1 MSTRKTQLVG
11 YAWHTAFLICLL
23 FTASIYAIHDRASLA
38 KTYTPKLQ
46 KILKDNIA
54 SFWHTK
60 SLDRENGGYTI
71 NFGPKGELKGQGTK
85 MIVTQARTV
94 WLFSR
99 MARAGYSSKEYL
111 EAAELG
117 YRFLKEKMWDAKY
130 GGFYWEVDVTGDKK
144 LRPRKHLYGQAFAL
158 YAISEY
164 YLASK
169 KQEVLDF
176 AVQLFNLLEA
186 KSHDRTYGGYI
197 EFFNEDWT
205 PVSDTEIS
213 YMGAPSGLKLMN
225 THLHLLEAMT
235 TFYRA
240 SRLPHQL
247 PAAERCGL
255 AGGENFQYAPIGAA
269 RERLIELINIES
281 NAVVRKGLGA
291 CTDKYERDWAPRL
304 EGNYARV
311 SYGHDIENI
320 WLLIDA
326 CDAAGLSNYPL
337 LDLYRALF
345 DYSIKYGYDETKG
358 GFYDSGPFNQP
369 SDRRTKVWWVQS
381 EAIVSALYMY
391 RTTGDAKYRSIFE
404 KTFDFIQENMV
415 DWENGEWHANI
426 TPEGKPQGDKGNIW
440 KAGYHNGRAMIE
452 CLEIL
457 RQLAHSAEA
466 AAKAGK
472 D

>member
-1 MSTRKTQLVG
+1 VLEGEEMARKKTQKIEC
-11 YAWHTAFLICLL
+11 AWHPALIFFLS
-23 FTASIYAIHDRASLA
+23 FTASIYAIQDQATLA
-38 KTYTPKLQ
+38 ETYTPKLE

-54 SFWHTK
+54 SFWYTK

-71 NFGPKGELKGQGTK
+71 NFGPKGEPKGQGTK

-99 MARAGYSSKEYL
+99 LARAGYRRKDYI
-111 EAAELG
+111 EAAEQG
-117 YRFLKEKMWDAKY
+117 YRFLKDKMWDAKN

-158 YAISEY
+158 YGLSEY

-176 AVQLFNLLEA
+176 AIQFFNLLEA
-186 KSHDRTYGGYI
+186 RSHDKTYGGYI

-205 PVSDTEIS
+205 PVPDNETS

-240 SRLPHQL
+240 SRLPL
-247 PAAERCGL
+247 
-255 AGGENFQYAPIGAA
+255 A

-291 CTDKYERDWAPRL
+291 CTDKYERDWTPRL
-304 EGNYARV
+304 EGGYARV

-337 LDLYRALF
+337 LDLYRILF
-345 DYSIKYGYDETKG
+345 DYSIKYGYDETNG
-358 GFYDSGPFNQP
+358 GFYDSGPFGQP
-369 SDRRTKVWWVQS
+369 ADRRTKVWWVQS

-391 RTTGDAKYRSIFE
+391 RLTGDAKYRSVFE
-404 KTFDFIQENMV
+404 KTFDFIQDNMV
-415 DWENGEWHANI
+415 DWEHGEWHAAI
-426 TPEGKPQGDKGNIW
+426 TAEGQPQGDKASIW

-452 CLEIL
+452 CLEML
-457 RQLAHSAEA
+457 RRQQ
-466 AAKAGK
+466 G
-472 D
+472 

>member
-1 MSTRKTQLVG
+1 MTTRKTQQVG
-11 YAWHTAFLICLL
+11 YALHTAILICLL
-23 FTASIYAIHDRASLA
+23 FTASIYTTEGHATLA
-38 KTYTPKLQ
+38 ETYSPKIE
-46 KILKDNIA
+46 KILKENIA
-54 SFWHTK
+54 SFWYTK

-111 EAAELG
+111 EAADLG

-144 LRPRKHLYGQAFAL
+144 LKPRKHLYGQSFAL

-164 YLASK
+164 CLASK

-176 AVQLFNLLEA
+176 AIQLFDLLEA
-186 KSHDRTYGGYI
+186 KSHDGTYGGYI

-205 PVSDTEIS
+205 PAPDTEIS

-240 SRLPHQL
+240 CRLPL
-247 PAAERCGL
+247 
-255 AGGENFQYAPIGAA
+255 A

-291 CTDKYERDWAPRL
+291 CTDKYERDWTPSL
-304 EGNYARV
+304 QGDYARV

-326 CDAAGLSNYPL
+326 CDTAGVSSYPL

-345 DYSIKYGYDETKG
+345 DYSIKYGCDETNG

-369 SDRRTKVWWVQS
+369 ADRRTKVWWVQS

-391 RTTGDAKYRSIFE
+391 RITGDAKYRSIFE
-404 KTFDFIQENMV
+404 KTFDFIQNNMV

-457 RQLAHSAEA
+457 KKLQS
-466 AAKAGK
+466 
-472 D
+472 